1 MNTAGRSFDDFSGF
15 NEGEDNSESA
25 YPSDT
30 ESSSTATPSEIKGPV
45 VKNTLL
51 NRDDFVPMSKTSPEA
66 VEDSNAQQSQVAES
80 KQESS
85 SKKRTGKTTT
95 SSTGAD
101 PSEPKRR
108 RGRKTAS
115 PTPDKASPEQVKDP
129 SAPKRRRGRK
139 AASPTPDKAS
149 PEQVKDSTPASPPPP
164 STSGRVGKKKKKPSR
179 NQAKRELLLDLIE
192 LVDTYPI

>member
-115 PTPDKASPEQVKDP
+115 PTPDKASPEQVK
-129 SAPKRRRGRK
+129 
-139 AASPTPDKAS
+139 
-149 PEQVKDSTPASPPPP
+149 ESTPASPPPP